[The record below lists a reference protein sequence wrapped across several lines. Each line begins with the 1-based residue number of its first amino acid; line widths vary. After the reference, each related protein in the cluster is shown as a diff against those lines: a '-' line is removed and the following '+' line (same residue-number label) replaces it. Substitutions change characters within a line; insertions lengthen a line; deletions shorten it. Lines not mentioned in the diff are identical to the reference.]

1 MGRSPLARLAF
12 VVCLAFIA
20 TPSVAKTI
28 KVTPANPVAIVDI
41 PDGWKVVDTKRGFGV
56 KSPDEEVFFWIET
69 FTPDQRASV
78 VAEHERYFTR
88 QGVRITGEPKVDTQG
103 DRTVSIRATNYPA
116 TWKGEPTVLRYLA
129 IDLRLPSQT
138 QILLSYWASPEGDRE
153 HDGAMDKIIASFT
166 PLAQ

>member
-1 MGRSPLARLAF
+1 MGRSSVARFVL

-20 TPSVAKTI
+20 TPGVAKTI
-28 KVTPANPVAIVDI
+28 KVTAAHPVAIVDI
-41 PDGWKVVDTKRGFGV
+41 PDDWKVVDTKRGFGV
-56 KSPDEEVFFWIET
+56 NSPDEEVFFWIET

-88 QGVRITGEPKVDTQG
+88 QGVRITGEPKVDKQG
-103 DRTVSIRATNYPA
+103 DQTVSIQSTSLPS

-153 HDGAMDKIIASFT
+153 HDGAMDNIVASFT